1 MVVQKPSKRPL
12 EEFCFSENVI
22 LFSVLVKLCDSIC
35 FFFLRLISVP
45 LLICEHTRK
54 VSFSLRNV
62 LVEVSNRVKS
72 KHKLQLGFA

>member
-22 LFSVLVKLCDSIC
+22 LFSVLVKLCDSIW
-35 FFFLRLISVP
+35 FFFRLLSVP
-45 LLICEHTRK
+45 FLTCEHTRK